1 MGIKMIDKAL
11 ENPRFL
17 LVLIVFLLT
26 LLIIQFFRNQC
37 DKKKLRKDAVKRSKA
52 VINGQVAE
60 QIAPFLPD
68 FPANPSDARF
78 IGKPVD
84 FIVFSGLSENE
95 KIDEILFVE
104 VKTGKSLLSEREKE
118 VKKAIDE
125 LEKISLSPEER
136 QRYED
141 REWAIMRY
149 NSEVRAN
156 YEHGHK
162 AGEEI
167 GEKKRISKR

>member
-1 MGIKMIDKAL
+1 MIDKAL

-17 LVLIVFLLT
+17 LILIVFLLT

-37 DKKKLRKDAVKRSKA
+37 DKEKLRKDDVKRSKA

-118 VKKAIDE
+118 VKKAIE
-125 LEKISLSPEER
+125 
-136 QRYED
+136 QRKV
-141 REWAIMRY
+141 RY
-149 NSEVRAN
+149 VE
-156 YEHGHK
+156 Y
-162 AGEEI
+162 
-167 GEKKRISKR
+167 RIN

>member
-1 MGIKMIDKAL
+1 MIDKAL

-118 VKKAIDE
+118 VKKAIE
-125 LEKISLSPEER
+125 
-136 QRYED
+136 QRKV
-141 REWAIMRY
+141 RY
-149 NSEVRAN
+149 VEF
-156 YEHGHK
+156 
-162 AGEEI
+162 
-167 GEKKRISKR
+167 RIN

>member
-1 MGIKMIDKAL
+1 MIDKAL

-26 LLIIQFFRNQC
+26 LLIIQFFRSQC

-52 VINGQVAE
+52 VIGGQVAE

-118 VKKAIDE
+118 VKKAI
-125 LEKISLSPEER
+125 EKGNV
-136 QRYED
+136 RYVE
-141 REWAIMRY
+141 Y
-149 NSEVRAN
+149 
-156 YEHGHK
+156 
-162 AGEEI
+162 
-167 GEKKRISKR
+167 RIN

>member
-1 MGIKMIDKAL
+1 MIDKAL

-78 IGKPVD
+78 VGKPVD

-118 VKKAIDE
+118 VKKAIE
-125 LEKISLSPEER
+125 
-136 QRYED
+136 QRKV
-141 REWAIMRY
+141 RY
-149 NSEVRAN
+149 VE
-156 YEHGHK
+156 Y
-162 AGEEI
+162 
-167 GEKKRISKR
+167 RIN

>member
-1 MGIKMIDKAL
+1 MGIKIIDKAL

-17 LVLIVFLLT
+17 LILIVFLLT
-26 LLIIQFFRNQC
+26 LLIIQFFRNQY

-118 VKKAIDE
+118 VKKAIE
-125 LEKISLSPEER
+125 
-136 QRYED
+136 QRKV
-141 REWAIMRY
+141 RY
-149 NSEVRAN
+149 VE
-156 YEHGHK
+156 Y
-162 AGEEI
+162 
-167 GEKKRISKR
+167 RIN

>member
-1 MGIKMIDKAL
+1 MIDKAL

-26 LLIIQFFRNQC
+26 LLIIQFFRSQC

-95 KIDEILFVE
+95 TIDEILFVE

-118 VKKAIDE
+118 VKKAIE
-125 LEKISLSPEER
+125 
-136 QRYED
+136 QRKV
-141 REWAIMRY
+141 RY
-149 NSEVRAN
+149 VE
-156 YEHGHK
+156 Y
-162 AGEEI
+162 
-167 GEKKRISKR
+167 RIN

>member
-1 MGIKMIDKAL
+1 MIDKAL
-11 ENPRFL
+11 ENPKFL

-95 KIDEILFVE
+95 RIDEILFVE

-118 VKKAIDE
+118 VKKAI
-125 LEKISLSPEER
+125 EKGNV
-136 QRYED
+136 RYVE
-141 REWAIMRY
+141 Y
-149 NSEVRAN
+149 
-156 YEHGHK
+156 
-162 AGEEI
+162 
-167 GEKKRISKR
+167 RIN

>member
-1 MGIKMIDKAL
+1 MIDKAL

-17 LVLIVFLLT
+17 LVLIVFLLI

-118 VKKAIDE
+118 VKKAIE
-125 LEKISLSPEER
+125 
-136 QRYED
+136 QR
-141 REWAIMRY
+141 RVRY
-149 NSEVRAN
+149 VE
-156 YEHGHK
+156 Y
-162 AGEEI
+162 
-167 GEKKRISKR
+167 RIN

>member
-1 MGIKMIDKAL
+1 MIDKAL

-68 FPANPSDARF
+68 FPENPSDARF

-118 VKKAIDE
+118 VKKAIE
-125 LEKISLSPEER
+125 
-136 QRYED
+136 QRKV
-141 REWAIMRY
+141 RY
-149 NSEVRAN
+149 VE
-156 YEHGHK
+156 Y
-162 AGEEI
+162 
-167 GEKKRISKR
+167 RIN

>member
-1 MGIKMIDKAL
+1 MIDKAL

-17 LVLIVFLLT
+17 LILIVFLLT

-52 VINGQVAE
+52 VINGQIAE

-118 VKKAIDE
+118 VKKAI
-125 LEKISLSPEER
+125 EKGNV
-136 QRYED
+136 RYVE
-141 REWAIMRY
+141 Y
-149 NSEVRAN
+149 
-156 YEHGHK
+156 
-162 AGEEI
+162 
-167 GEKKRISKR
+167 RIN

>member
-78 IGKPVD
+78 VGKPVD

-118 VKKAIDE
+118 VKKAI
-125 LEKISLSPEER
+125 EKGNV
-136 QRYED
+136 RYVE
-141 REWAIMRY
+141 Y
-149 NSEVRAN
+149 
-156 YEHGHK
+156 
-162 AGEEI
+162 
-167 GEKKRISKR
+167 RIN

>member
-17 LVLIVFLLT
+17 LILIVFLLT

-52 VINGQVAE
+52 VINGQIAE

-118 VKKAIDE
+118 VKKAI
-125 LEKISLSPEER
+125 EKGNV
-136 QRYED
+136 RYVE
-141 REWAIMRY
+141 Y
-149 NSEVRAN
+149 
-156 YEHGHK
+156 
-162 AGEEI
+162 
-167 GEKKRISKR
+167 RIN

>member
-1 MGIKMIDKAL
+1 MIDKAL

-37 DKKKLRKDAVKRSKA
+37 DKKNVRKDAVKRSKA

-118 VKKAIDE
+118 VKKAI
-125 LEKISLSPEER
+125 EKGNV
-136 QRYED
+136 RYVE
-141 REWAIMRY
+141 Y
-149 NSEVRAN
+149 
-156 YEHGHK
+156 
-162 AGEEI
+162 
-167 GEKKRISKR
+167 RIN

>member
-1 MGIKMIDKAL
+1 MIDKAL

-17 LVLIVFLLT
+17 LILIVFLLT
-26 LLIIQFFRNQC
+26 LLITQFFRNQC

-118 VKKAIDE
+118 VKKAIE
-125 LEKISLSPEER
+125 
-136 QRYED
+136 QRKV
-141 REWAIMRY
+141 RY
-149 NSEVRAN
+149 VE
-156 YEHGHK
+156 Y
-162 AGEEI
+162 
-167 GEKKRISKR
+167 RIN

>member
-17 LVLIVFLLT
+17 LILIVFLLT

-60 QIAPFLPD
+60 QIAPCLPD

-118 VKKAIDE
+118 VKKAI
-125 LEKISLSPEER
+125 EKGKV
-136 QRYED
+136 RYVE
-141 REWAIMRY
+141 Y
-149 NSEVRAN
+149 
-156 YEHGHK
+156 
-162 AGEEI
+162 
-167 GEKKRISKR
+167 RIN

>member
-1 MGIKMIDKAL
+1 MIDKAL

-17 LVLIVFLLT
+17 LILIVFLLT

-118 VKKAIDE
+118 VKKAIE
-125 LEKISLSPEER
+125 QGKV
-136 QRYED
+136 RYVE
-141 REWAIMRY
+141 Y
-149 NSEVRAN
+149 
-156 YEHGHK
+156 
-162 AGEEI
+162 
-167 GEKKRISKR
+167 RIN

>member
-1 MGIKMIDKAL
+1 MIDKAL

-37 DKKKLRKDAVKRSKA
+37 DKKNVRKDAVKRSKA
-52 VINGQVAE
+52 VINGQIAE

-118 VKKAIDE
+118 VKKAIE
-125 LEKISLSPEER
+125 
-136 QRYED
+136 QRKV
-141 REWAIMRY
+141 RY
-149 NSEVRAN
+149 VE
-156 YEHGHK
+156 Y
-162 AGEEI
+162 
-167 GEKKRISKR
+167 RIN

>member
-1 MGIKMIDKAL
+1 MIDKAL

-17 LVLIVFLLT
+17 LILIVFLLT

-37 DKKKLRKDAVKRSKA
+37 DKKNVRKDAVKRSKA

-118 VKKAIDE
+118 VKKAIE
-125 LEKISLSPEER
+125 
-136 QRYED
+136 QRKV
-141 REWAIMRY
+141 RY
-149 NSEVRAN
+149 VE
-156 YEHGHK
+156 Y
-162 AGEEI
+162 
-167 GEKKRISKR
+167 RIN

>member
-1 MGIKMIDKAL
+1 MINKAL

-52 VINGQVAE
+52 VISGQVTE
-60 QIAPFLPD
+60 QIAPFLPN

-118 VKKAIDE
+118 VKKAIEKGNVRYDE
-125 LEKISLSPEER
+125 
-136 QRYED
+136 Y
-141 REWAIMRY
+141 
-149 NSEVRAN
+149 
-156 YEHGHK
+156 
-162 AGEEI
+162 
-167 GEKKRISKR
+167 RIN

>member
-1 MGIKMIDKAL
+1 MIDKAL

-84 FIVFSGLSENE
+84 FIVFSGLSDNE

-118 VKKAIDE
+118 VKKAIE
-125 LEKISLSPEER
+125 
-136 QRYED
+136 QRKV
-141 REWAIMRY
+141 RY
-149 NSEVRAN
+149 VE
-156 YEHGHK
+156 Y
-162 AGEEI
+162 
-167 GEKKRISKR
+167 RIN

>member
-17 LVLIVFLLT
+17 LILIVFLLT

-37 DKKKLRKDAVKRSKA
+37 DKKNLRKDAVKRSKA

-104 VKTGKSLLSEREKE
+104 VKSGKSLLSEREKE
-118 VKKAIDE
+118 VKKAIE
-125 LEKISLSPEER
+125 
-136 QRYED
+136 QRKV
-141 REWAIMRY
+141 RY
-149 NSEVRAN
+149 VE
-156 YEHGHK
+156 Y
-162 AGEEI
+162 
-167 GEKKRISKR
+167 RIN

>member
-1 MGIKMIDKAL
+1 MGIKIIDKAL

-17 LVLIVFLLT
+17 LVLIVFLLA

-118 VKKAIDE
+118 VKKAIE
-125 LEKISLSPEER
+125 
-136 QRYED
+136 QRKV
-141 REWAIMRY
+141 RY
-149 NSEVRAN
+149 VE
-156 YEHGHK
+156 Y
-162 AGEEI
+162 
-167 GEKKRISKR
+167 RIN

>member
-1 MGIKMIDKAL
+1 MIDKAL

-95 KIDEILFVE
+95 RIDEILFVE

-118 VKKAIDE
+118 VKKAIE
-125 LEKISLSPEER
+125 
-136 QRYED
+136 QRKV
-141 REWAIMRY
+141 RY
-149 NSEVRAN
+149 VE
-156 YEHGHK
+156 Y
-162 AGEEI
+162 
-167 GEKKRISKR
+167 RIN

>member
-17 LVLIVFLLT
+17 LILIVFLLT

-118 VKKAIDE
+118 VKKAI
-125 LEKISLSPEER
+125 EKGNV
-136 QRYED
+136 RYVE
-141 REWAIMRY
+141 Y
-149 NSEVRAN
+149 
-156 YEHGHK
+156 
-162 AGEEI
+162 
-167 GEKKRISKR
+167 RIN

>member
-1 MGIKMIDKAL
+1 MIDKVL

-118 VKKAIDE
+118 VKKAI
-125 LEKISLSPEER
+125 EKGNV
-136 QRYED
+136 RYVE
-141 REWAIMRY
+141 Y
-149 NSEVRAN
+149 
-156 YEHGHK
+156 
-162 AGEEI
+162 
-167 GEKKRISKR
+167 RIN

>member
-37 DKKKLRKDAVKRSKA
+37 DKKNLRKDAVKRSKA

-104 VKTGKSLLSEREKE
+104 VKTGKSLLNDREKE
-118 VKKAIDE
+118 VKKAI
-125 LEKISLSPEER
+125 EKGNV
-136 QRYED
+136 RYVE
-141 REWAIMRY
+141 Y
-149 NSEVRAN
+149 
-156 YEHGHK
+156 
-162 AGEEI
+162 
-167 GEKKRISKR
+167 RIN

>member
-1 MGIKMIDKAL
+1 MIDKAL

-104 VKTGKSLLSEREKE
+104 VKTGKSLLSDREKE
-118 VKKAIDE
+118 VKKAI
-125 LEKISLSPEER
+125 EKGNV
-136 QRYED
+136 RYVE
-141 REWAIMRY
+141 Y
-149 NSEVRAN
+149 
-156 YEHGHK
+156 
-162 AGEEI
+162 
-167 GEKKRISKR
+167 RIN

>member
-1 MGIKMIDKAL
+1 MIDEAL

-118 VKKAIDE
+118 VKKAIE
-125 LEKISLSPEER
+125 
-136 QRYED
+136 QRKV
-141 REWAIMRY
+141 RY
-149 NSEVRAN
+149 VE
-156 YEHGHK
+156 Y
-162 AGEEI
+162 
-167 GEKKRISKR
+167 RIN

>member
-26 LLIIQFFRNQC
+26 LLIIQFFRSQC

-118 VKKAIDE
+118 
-125 LEKISLSPEER
+125 
-136 QRYED
+136 
-141 REWAIMRY
+141 
-149 NSEVRAN
+149 
-156 YEHGHK
+156 
-162 AGEEI
+162 
-167 GEKKRISKR
+167 EKKEIEKGNVRYVEYRIN

>member
-1 MGIKMIDKAL
+1 MAIKMIDKAL

-118 VKKAIDE
+118 VKKAI
-125 LEKISLSPEER
+125 EKGNV
-136 QRYED
+136 RYVE
-141 REWAIMRY
+141 Y
-149 NSEVRAN
+149 
-156 YEHGHK
+156 
-162 AGEEI
+162 
-167 GEKKRISKR
+167 RIN

>member
-1 MGIKMIDKAL
+1 MIDKAL
-11 ENPRFL
+11 EKPRFL
-17 LVLIVFLLT
+17 LILIVFLLT

-118 VKKAIDE
+118 VKKAIE
-125 LEKISLSPEER
+125 
-136 QRYED
+136 QRKV
-141 REWAIMRY
+141 RY
-149 NSEVRAN
+149 VE
-156 YEHGHK
+156 Y
-162 AGEEI
+162 
-167 GEKKRISKR
+167 RIN

>member
-1 MGIKMIDKAL
+1 MIDKAL

-52 VINGQVAE
+52 VINGQVTE

-118 VKKAIDE
+118 VKKAIE
-125 LEKISLSPEER
+125 
-136 QRYED
+136 QRKV
-141 REWAIMRY
+141 RY
-149 NSEVRAN
+149 VE
-156 YEHGHK
+156 Y
-162 AGEEI
+162 
-167 GEKKRISKR
+167 RIN

>member
-1 MGIKMIDKAL
+1 MIDKAL

-26 LLIIQFFRNQC
+26 LLIIQFFRSQC

-118 VKKAIDE
+118 VKKAI
-125 LEKISLSPEER
+125 EKGNV
-136 QRYED
+136 RYVE
-141 REWAIMRY
+141 Y
-149 NSEVRAN
+149 
-156 YEHGHK
+156 
-162 AGEEI
+162 
-167 GEKKRISKR
+167 RIN

>member
-1 MGIKMIDKAL
+1 MIDKAL

-17 LVLIVFLLT
+17 LILIVFLLT

-104 VKTGKSLLSEREKE
+104 VKTGKSLLSDREKE
-118 VKKAIDE
+118 VKKAI
-125 LEKISLSPEER
+125 EKGNV
-136 QRYED
+136 RYVE
-141 REWAIMRY
+141 Y
-149 NSEVRAN
+149 
-156 YEHGHK
+156 
-162 AGEEI
+162 
-167 GEKKRISKR
+167 RIN

>member
-1 MGIKMIDKAL
+1 MIDKAL
-11 ENPRFL
+11 ANPRFL

-118 VKKAIDE
+118 VKKAI
-125 LEKISLSPEER
+125 EKGNV
-136 QRYED
+136 RYVE
-141 REWAIMRY
+141 Y
-149 NSEVRAN
+149 
-156 YEHGHK
+156 
-162 AGEEI
+162 
-167 GEKKRISKR
+167 RIN